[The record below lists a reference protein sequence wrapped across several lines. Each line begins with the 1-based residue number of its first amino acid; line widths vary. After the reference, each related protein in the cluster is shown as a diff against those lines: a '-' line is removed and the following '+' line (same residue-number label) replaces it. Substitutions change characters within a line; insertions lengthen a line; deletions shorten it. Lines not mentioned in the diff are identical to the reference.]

1 MSFAL
6 AKQKRP
12 TTAWN
17 DLRSE
22 RNKRRKRG
30 NNLNKG
36 IPNKPKLG
44 TWVHT
49 LAEFTSK
56 LFLAGVVVYLLF
68 AGWNFLISTPRFQIQ
83 NVSFKGNNILSDTQ
97 ILEWLG
103 SVKGK
108 NLIAIDLVKLSQR
121 LSENPW
127 IQSASIRRNFP
138 RGLEFKLTERVPYA
152 RIKKDQ
158 IYLVDS
164 FGVTLSPEKS
174 EYRHLPLIIMQG
186 EHQGEEENSFLKGKL
201 LHSLKTMHYFNKL
214 SFFDNNPLDAAELI
228 GYSRVLFITRKRDIQ
243 IQMSMDRL
251 EEGRKNFLL
260 ILDTIEKKNPK
271 IQMIDLSFK
280 DQVVIRNRFNPS
292 STLFSGKNQTN

>member
-6 AKQKRP
+6 AKQKGP
-12 TTAWN
+12 ATAWN
-17 DLRSE
+17 VLRSE
-22 RNKRRKRG
+22 RNKRSKRG

-36 IPNKPKLG
+36 IPSKPKLG
-44 TWVHT
+44 TWVRT
-49 LAEFTSK
+49 LAELTSK

-68 AGWNFLISTPRFQIQ
+68 AGWNFLITTPRFEIQ
-83 NVSFKGNNILSDTQ
+83 NVTFNGNNILSDAQ

-127 IQSASIRRNFP
+127 IQSASIRRSFP
-138 RGLEFKLTERVPYA
+138 QGLEFKLTERVPYA
-152 RIKKDQ
+152 RIKKEQ

-164 FGVTLSPEKS
+164 FGVTLSPEKP
-174 EYRHLPLIIMQG
+174 EYRNLPLIIMQDK
-186 EHQGEEENSFLKGKL
+186 HQGEEENSFLKGKL

-214 SFFDNNPLDAAELI
+214 SFFENNPLDAAELI
-228 GYSRVLFITRKRDIQ
+228 GYSRVLFVTRKRDIQ
-243 IQMSMDRL
+243 VQMSMDRL
-251 EEGRKNFLL
+251 EEGRKSFLL
-260 ILDTIEKKNPK
+260 ILDTIEEENPK
-271 IQMIDLSFK
+271 IQMIDLSFEN
-280 DQVVIRNRFNPS
+280 QVVIRNRFNPS

>member
-6 AKQKRP
+6 AKQKGP
-12 TTAWN
+12 ATAWN

-30 NNLNKG
+30 NNLNKR
-36 IPNKPKLG
+36 IPSKPKFG
-44 TWVHT
+44 TWVRT
-49 LAEFTSK
+49 LAELISK
-56 LFLAGVVVYLLF
+56 LFLAGVIVYLLF
-68 AGWNFLISTPRFQIQ
+68 AGWNFLTSTPRFQIQ
-83 NVSFKGNNILSDTQ
+83 NISFKGNNILSDAQ

-103 SVKGK
+103 SIRGE
-108 NLIAIDLVKLSQR
+108 NLIAIDLVKLSHR

-138 RGLEFKLTERVPYA
+138 QGLEFKLTERVPYA
-152 RIKKDQ
+152 RIKKEK

-164 FGVTLSPEKS
+164 FGITLSPEKP
-174 EYRHLPLIIMQG
+174 EYRHLPLIIIQG
-186 EHQGEEENSFLKGKL
+186 EHQDNEDNSFLKGKL

-214 SFFDNNPLDAAELI
+214 SFFANNPLDAAELI

-251 EEGRKNFLL
+251 EEGRNNFLL
-260 ILDTIEKKNPK
+260 ILDTLEEKNPK

-292 STLFSGKNQTN
+292 STLISAKSQTN

>member
-6 AKQKRP
+6 AKQKGP
-12 TTAWN
+12 ATAWN
-17 DLRSE
+17 HLRSE
-22 RNKRRKRG
+22 RNKRRKHG

-36 IPNKPKLG
+36 IPSKPKLG
-44 TWVHT
+44 TWVRT
-49 LAEFTSK
+49 LAELISK

-83 NVSFKGNNILSDTQ
+83 NISFKGNNILSDAQ

-103 SVKGK
+103 SVKGE
-108 NLIAIDLVKLSQR
+108 NLIAINLVKLSQR

-127 IQSASIRRNFP
+127 IESASIHRNFP
-138 RGLEFKLTERVPYA
+138 QGLEFKLTERVPYA
-152 RIKKDQ
+152 RIKKEQ

-164 FGVTLSPEKS
+164 FGVTLSLEKP

-186 EHQGEEENSFLKGKL
+186 EYQVEDENSFLKDKL

-214 SFFDNNPLDAAELI
+214 SFFENNPLDSAELI
-228 GYSRVLFITRKRDIQ
+228 GHTRVLFITRKRDIQ

-260 ILDTIEKKNPK
+260 ILDTIEEESTK

-292 STLFSGKNQTN
+292 STLISAKSQTN